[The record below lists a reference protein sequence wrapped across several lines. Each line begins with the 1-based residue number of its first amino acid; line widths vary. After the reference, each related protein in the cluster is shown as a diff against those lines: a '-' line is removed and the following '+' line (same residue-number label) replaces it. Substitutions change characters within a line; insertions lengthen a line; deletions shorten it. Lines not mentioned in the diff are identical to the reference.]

1 MQSSANP
8 RPDLVRLLRSVL
20 RVVSL
25 TFKCGG
31 RPTTSFRRFIGS
43 MIKSVEPT
51 GLLMSKDGSNAS
63 GGDFRVRLSVEM
75 DAFDALGPRGR
86 AALNNALFAFSAESI
101 RQALAGEGVSS
112 FSCAQVDGLVEKII
126 LEQSAALLAAA
137 AVRFGLPECTIDAR
151 VQPSR
156 RQNLPRR
163 RTL

>member
-1 MQSSANP
+1 
-8 RPDLVRLLRSVL
+8 
-20 RVVSL
+20 
-25 TFKCGG
+25 
-31 RPTTSFRRFIGS
+31 
-43 MIKSVEPT
+43 
-51 GLLMSKDGSNAS
+51 MSQDGSNAS

-101 RQALAGEGVSS
+101 RQALAGQGVAS
-112 FSCAQVDGLVEKII
+112 FSCVQVDGLVEKII

-137 AVRFGLPECTIDAR
+137 AVKFGLPECTIDAR
-151 VQPSR
+151 VQPTG